1 MSRSGAFLGRTTRAV
16 GIALAILSVSCS
28 GDRPTLPGSGGILLR
43 LSFPDPAM
51 QRPDS
56 VRVEIRDSGGLR
68 VAGTTTALPATGPL
82 DTAIEIEV
90 DAGSDFRALAQ
101 AEGSGP
107 LGRGAIGFGSV
118 SGLDVVG
125 GKTTEGAITVRSS
138 IPRAPTVD
146 GQPGVPSYTVRWNRV
161 PGALSY
167 LLRQSDGISSTD
179 YSVTDTS
186 RTIGPGVAAG
196 AAGLRKETAARRPA
210 RLPSTFRIFRVRSE
224 LPLGSSL
231 FSDSTKVDLDVW
243 QDLPFVTA
251 VIPGDGASGVP
262 DTSEIR
268 VRFDRP
274 MNPASLIDTL
284 VSLRPRDGGPVV
296 PCSRG
301 VVFDNTEAVLRPLAP
316 LERGTWYRVRA
327 STALLDAEGRPL
339 DQDAELDGLQAFV
352 SEFQAEVYDPLRA
365 TSSEPIA
372 NAVDIPVDVTIR
384 VRMNRAVDPTT
395 LTSVSFTVSDT
406 SGVISGLRRTAELG
420 SVLEFV
426 PARPLSYDLIYTIR
440 LTRDL
445 LDAGRHE
452 PLDQDPLAAGF
463 QPFVSEFRTALQPRG
478 PRVTWS
484 EPLPGE
490 PLFPVYGSPKIV
502 FDRPIDPA
510 TIVFGTNLV
519 LQLPLSGDVWVNVAG
534 GMQVSADSLQCVI
547 VPSRPLT
554 RDGRYRL
561 LVQGG
566 PGGLRDRQGN
576 PLDQDFQAP
585 GFQPY
590 LAEFRTEE
598 NVRVASVDP
607 ANNQQDVAWNTSV
620 RVRFNAPV
628 RPESVADTSFVLI
641 RGTTPLAA
649 VLGVSQDS
657 LEATLTPLEPLSPDK
672 VYRVR
677 VGTGIRSR
685 RGGSFDQNWDQAGH
699 QVFESTFV
707 TAPDSTS
714 PMVVA
719 VEPTDGT
726 HGVGIDRGVRVH
738 FSKPIRPST
747 LPGYFHLTAR
757 DSLGSEVAG
766 TVTASSD
773 SLSAFFAPDAPLTNS
788 TLYHVHVET
797 WVRDRYGYRLDQD
810 PETYWYQKFHS
821 VFTTET
827 EKVRPQ
833 VVAIDPHDGEEG
845 VAVQGPVT
853 IDFSE
858 AMDRASLPA
867 GLRIEFEGTPVA
879 GSFSFFNE
887 DRTARW
893 TPDVALRPARFYR
906 VVVDSLALD
915 LAGNR
920 LDQVPATPVYDPFEA
935 GFRTAADTLGPDV
948 AAVDPTD
955 GSTGVQ
961 IGIHPRLTFNEPID
975 PTTITLGAVT
985 LVDSAGATVST
996 TQSLDAEGLTLELT
1010 PGVYLD
1016 FNRLYRINVYPTVAD
1031 TSGNAFDDDPAAPG
1045 DQPFVS
1051 TFRTQ
1056 FETTP
1061 PRVLELVLD
1070 GGPPAPV
1077 DTKVRAYFSED
1088 IDPASL
1094 GDTTFVVTRDGAPIN
1109 GSLTMSASGDTA
1121 IFSPGRNL
1129 EYQTTY
1135 VVRVAGVRDLHGN
1148 PLDQDA
1154 EVVGL
1159 QPFEGS
1165 FTTGVDG
1172 VPPRVRRS
1180 LPVDG
1185 ALGVEPDA
1193 LLRLTFSEAM
1203 DSTSFT
1209 LSDPGLF
1216 LDGAPVATTRTPQP
1230 GDSIFVFVPSGPL
1243 TRGRAYEWRAGIT
1256 LADRHGNTLDQDP
1269 GQAGAQAF
1277 RAEFEVG
1284 DRPSARAGAG
1294 VCSDGDSTTVQFDA
1308 GASTDPDGTIV
1319 RVIWEW
1325 GDGTVDSLDAP
1336 AGLTASHAYLCAD
1349 ALGCDALDNDH
1360 DGSSDEVGA
1369 EGCDE
1374 SYHVRMTVV
1383 DGDGLSA
1390 SDLTGVSF
1398 CAFLV
1403 LNSAPPDG
1411 AVDVDTM
1418 TTASIR
1424 LTRACNPAT
1433 ADTSSVWLAEAGGAK
1448 VPCTL
1453 AVSDSDHRILLTP
1466 LTPLSADAEYEIH
1479 ASGLLQAATGASLD
1493 QDPCAPDVQEFIA
1506 TFHTRARPPG
1516 PPRR

>member
-1 MSRSGAFLGRTTRAV
+1 MTTCLGRAARAA

-28 GDRPTLPGSGGILLR
+28 GDRPTLPGTGAILLR
-43 LSFPDPAM
+43 LSFPDAGMP
-51 QRPDS
+51 RPDS
-56 VRVEIRDSGGLR
+56 VRIEIRDSDDLR
-68 VAGTTTALPATGPL
+68 VAGVTTALPATGPL
-82 DTAIEIEV
+82 ETSIEIEV
-90 DAGSDFRALAQ
+90 DADSDFRALAQ
-101 AEGSGP
+101 AEGLSP
-107 LGRGAIGFGSV
+107 LGRAAIGFGSV

-125 GKTTEGAITVRSS
+125 GKTTEGAIAVRSS
-138 IPRAPTVD
+138 IPRAPSID

-167 LLRQSDGISSTD
+167 LLRQSDGVSYTD
-179 YSVTDTS
+179 YSVSDTS
-186 RTIGPGVAAG
+186 RTIGPGLAAG
-196 AAGLRKETAARRPA
+196 AAGLRDEAASRRPA
-210 RLPSTFRIFRVRSE
+210 RIPSTFRIFRVRSV
-224 LPLGSSL
+224 LPLGTSW
-231 FSDSTKVDLDVW
+231 FGDSTKVDLDVW
-243 QDLPFVTA
+243 QDLPYVTE

-262 DTSEIR
+262 DTTEIR

-274 MNPASLIDTL
+274 MNPSSLIDTL

-301 VVFDNTEAVLRPLAP
+301 VVFDNTEVVLRPLAP
-316 LERGTWYRVRA
+316 LERGSWYRVRA
-327 STALLDAEGRPL
+327 STSLLDAEGRPL

-352 SEFQAEVYDPLRA
+352 SVFRAELYDPLRA
-365 TSSEPIA
+365 TSCEPIA
-372 NAVDIPVDVTIR
+372 NDVDVPVDVTIR
-384 VRMNRAVDPTT
+384 VRMNRAVDPAT

-406 SGVISGLRRTAELG
+406 SGAISGLRRTAEQG

-440 LTRDL
+440 LTPDL
-445 LDAGRHE
+445 LDGARHE

-463 QPFVSEFRTALQPRG
+463 QPFISEFRTALQPRG

-490 PLFPVYGSPKIV
+490 PLFPVDGSPEIV

-510 TIVFGTNLV
+510 SVVFGSNLG
-519 LQLPLSGDVWVNVAG
+519 LQLPLSGGVWVNVAG
-534 GMQVSADSLQCVI
+534 GMQVSTDSLRCVI
-547 VPSRPLT
+547 VPSRPLS

-566 PGGLRDRQGN
+566 PGGLRDRHGN
-576 PLDQDFQAP
+576 PLDQDFQTP

-598 NVRVASVDP
+598 NVRVLTVDP
-607 ANNQQDVAWNTSV
+607 ANNQQDVAWSSSV
-620 RVRFNAPV
+620 RVRFSAPV
-628 RPESVADTSFVLI
+628 RPESVADTSFVLTK
-641 RGTTPLAA
+641 GTTPLAA

-685 RGGSFDQNWDQAGH
+685 RGGSLDQNWDQAGH

-726 HGVGIDRGVRVH
+726 HGFGIDRGVRVH

-747 LPGYFHLTAR
+747 LLGYFHLTAS

-766 TVTASSD
+766 TVTASPD
-773 SLSAFFAPDAPLTNS
+773 SLSAFFAPDAPLANS

-797 WVRDRYGYRLDQD
+797 WVRDRYGFRLDQD

-833 VVAIDPHDGEEG
+833 VVAIDPPDGGEG
-845 VAVQGPVT
+845 VAVEGPVT
-853 IDFSE
+853 VDFSE
-858 AMDRASLPA
+858 AMDRASLAA
-867 GLRIEFEGTPVA
+867 GLRVELEGLPVA
-879 GSFSFFNE
+879 GTFGFSNE

-893 TPDVALRPARFYR
+893 TPDVAMRPARFYR
-906 VVVDSLALD
+906 VVVDSLARD

-920 LDQVPATPVYDPFEA
+920 LDQVPTTPVYDPFEA

-961 IGIHPRLTFNEPID
+961 IGIHPRLTFDEPID

-1045 DQPFVS
+1045 DQPFAS

-1077 DTKVRAYFSED
+1077 DTKVRAFFSED

-1094 GDTTFVVTRDGAPIN
+1094 GDTTFVVTLDGSPIN
-1109 GSLTMSASGDTA
+1109 GSLSMSASGDTA
-1121 IFSPGRNL
+1121 IFRPGRDL

-1135 VVRVAGVRDLHGN
+1135 FVRIAGMRDLHGN
-1148 PLDQDA
+1148 PLDQDP
-1154 EVVGL
+1154 EIDGL

-1165 FTTGVDG
+1165 FTTGVDE
-1172 VPPRVRRS
+1172 VSPRVRRS

-1185 ALGVEPDA
+1185 ALGVDPDA
-1193 LLRLTFSEAM
+1193 PLRLTFSEAM
-1203 DSTSFT
+1203 DSSSFS

-1230 GDSIFVFVPSGPL
+1230 GDSIFVFVASSPL
-1243 TRGRAYEWRAGIT
+1243 TRGRTYEWRAGT
-1256 LADRHGNTLDQDP
+1256 ALADRHGNTLDQDP

-1277 RAEFEVG
+1277 LAEFEVG
-1284 DRPSARAGAG
+1284 DRPIARAGAG
-1294 VCSDGDSTTVQFDA
+1294 ICSTGDSTTVQFDA

-1325 GDGTVDSLDAP
+1325 GDATQDTLDAP
-1336 AGLTASHAYLCAD
+1336 AGLTASHAYPCAD
-1349 ALGCDALDNDH
+1349 AFGCDGLDSDD

-1374 SYHVRMTVV
+1374 SYHVRLTVV
-1383 DGDGLSA
+1383 DADGLSA

-1403 LNSAPPDG
+1403 LSAAPPDS
-1411 AVDVDTM
+1411 AVDVDTL

-1424 LTRACNPAT
+1424 LSRACNPAS
-1433 ADTSSVWLAEAGGAK
+1433 ADTNAVWLAEAGGAK

-1453 AVSDSDHRILLTP
+1453 DLVDEDHRILLTP
-1466 LTPLSADAEYEIH
+1466 LAPLSPDTDYEIH
-1479 ASGLLQAATGASLD
+1479 ATGLLTAATGAPLD
-1493 QDPCAPDVQEFIA
+1493 QDPCVPDVQEFVA
-1506 TFHTRARPPG
+1506 TFHTLERPSG